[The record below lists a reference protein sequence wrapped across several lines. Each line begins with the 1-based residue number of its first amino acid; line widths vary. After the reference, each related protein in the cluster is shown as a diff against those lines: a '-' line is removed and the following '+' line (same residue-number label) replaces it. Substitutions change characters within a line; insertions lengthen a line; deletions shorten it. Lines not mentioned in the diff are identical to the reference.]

1 MVKLHKKV
9 ESRALF
15 DFVQALTRAVGD
27 ANGGGKN
34 MTQAENVARVYVHE
48 CSYHS
53 TEPSANQPGLAGMQ
67 LGRS

>member
-34 MTQAENVARVYVHE
+34 MSQAENVARVYV
-48 CSYHS
+48 
-53 TEPSANQPGLAGMQ
+53 Q
-67 LGRS
+67 LSFSVAWREELMT